1 MTETIR
7 TIIDLLNKEC
17 EPSVSNKTEALA
29 DWYKKASTIYLQT
42 EILFKDL
49 AAYQEDI
56 AAYGMNL
63 KHAQEKY
70 LQVFIF

>member
-17 EPSVSNKTEALA
+17 EPSVVNKTEALA

-42 EILFKDL
+42 EILYKDL
-49 AAYQEDI
+49 SSFD
-56 AAYGMNL
+56 L
-63 KHAQEKY
+63 KCWLRQRFLKY
-70 LQVFIF
+70 AVCF